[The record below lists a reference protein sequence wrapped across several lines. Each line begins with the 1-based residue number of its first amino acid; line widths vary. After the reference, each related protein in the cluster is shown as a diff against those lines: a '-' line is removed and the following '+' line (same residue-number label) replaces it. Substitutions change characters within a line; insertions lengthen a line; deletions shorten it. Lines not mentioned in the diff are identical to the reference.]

1 MFGLG
6 KVSNPVY
13 SMEERFTGKFTF
25 AIDRGGTFTDI
36 YAKVRRPQQEFSGF
50 YCLVSIKVPGEPG
63 YRVVKL
69 LSVDPDNYDDAPRE
83 VFTAIL

>member
-1 MFGLG
+1 MQRY
-6 KVSNPVY
+6 V
-13 SMEERFTGKFTF
+13 
-25 AIDRGGTFTDI
+25 
-36 YAKVRRPQQEFSGF
+36 VRDKNFLILLP
-50 YCLVSIKVPGEPG
+50 LVSIKVPGEPG